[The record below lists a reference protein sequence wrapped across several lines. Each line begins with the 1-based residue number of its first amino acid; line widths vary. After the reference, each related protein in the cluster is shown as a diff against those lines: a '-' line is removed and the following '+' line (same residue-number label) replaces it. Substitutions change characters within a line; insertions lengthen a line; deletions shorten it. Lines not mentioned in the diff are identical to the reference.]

1 MPQICPIY
9 LIFHRLVQIVNEKE
23 FEMAFE
29 LVNKLGNIA
38 TKNKAFSIF
47 SKLKFLSI
55 FLFFLS
61 PFAIKVVEMNL
72 LLISLTLKE
81 LFLHFYIHKMFQYLC
96 NLRIEPSLQNR
107 GHCIL
112 SVKCFLN

>member
-9 LIFHRLVQIVNEKE
+9 LIFHRLVLIVNEKV

-55 FLFFLS
+55 FLFFFTL
-61 PFAIKVVEMNL
+61 FTMKVVEINL
-72 LLISLTLKE
+72 LLISMTLKE
-81 LFLHFYIHKMFQYLC
+81 LFLHLSY
-96 NLRIEPSLQNR
+96 PQNV
-107 GHCIL
+107 
-112 SVKCFLN
+112 SASM

>member
-9 LIFHRLVQIVNEKE
+9 FIFHRLVQIVNEKE

-47 SKLKFLSI
+47 LKLKFLSI
-55 FLFFLS
+55 FCFS
-61 PFAIKVVEMNL
+61 L
-72 LLISLTLKE
+72 LL
-81 LFLHFYIHKMFQYLC
+81 
-96 NLRIEPSLQNR
+96 LQ
-107 GHCIL
+107 
-112 SVKCFLN
+112 